1 MTEEWSLQER
11 PESTEYVA
19 LLTTGGTIASS
30 RDEHGVSRPVAG
42 IGVDVDGVRVRE
54 VMSKDS
60 SALDFAD
67 LDTIRTAVSDA
78 LTEDGCV
85 GVVVLH
91 GTDTME
97 ESALYV
103 DLFHDDERPVV
114 FTGAQRTADHVDPD
128 GPSNIAAAVAAA
140 QSEHGVLIA
149 FGGRL
154 LPARGTIKKH
164 TTDLDAFRS
173 AALRRPKPLQW
184 KPVAGIRVDIVA
196 LYPGADGVLID
207 ACREAGASGIVLEA
221 TGSGNTNARVV
232 HAVKEAVAAGVH
244 VVVTTRVPFGETSP
258 TYGGGGGGHDLLDAG
273 AVFSR
278 ELRAGQ
284 ARIQLAALIASG
296 STDVVVHNSF
306 A

>member
-1 MTEEWSLQER
+1 MS
-11 PESTEYVA
+11 EYVA

-42 IGVDVDGVRVRE
+42 AGIELDGVRVRE

-60 SALDFAD
+60 SALDFTD
-67 LDTIRTAVSDA
+67 LDTIRTATADA
-78 LTEDGCV
+78 LAEDGCV

-114 FTGAQRTADHVDPD
+114 FTGAQRTSDHPDPD
-128 GPSNIAAAVAAA
+128 GPNNIAAAVAAA
-140 QSEHGVLIA
+140 QSEQGVLIA
-149 FGGRL
+149 FGGRV
-154 LPARGTIKKH
+154 LPARGAIKTH
-164 TTDLDAFRS
+164 TTELDAFRS
-173 AALRRPKPLQW
+173 AALPRPKPLQW
-184 KPVAGIRVDIVA
+184 KPVAGVRVDIVA
-196 LYPGADGVLID
+196 LYPGADGVQID
-207 ACREAGASGIVLEA
+207 AAREAGASGIVLEA
-221 TGSGNTNARVV
+221 LGSGNTKAGVV

-284 ARIQLAALIASG
+284 ARIQLEALVATGAS
-296 STDVVVHNSF
+296 DVVVHNSF
-306 A
+306 S

>member
-1 MTEEWSLQER
+1 MSKF
-11 PESTEYVA
+11 VA

-42 IGVDVDGVRVRE
+42 VGVDVDGVAVRE

-67 LDTIRTAVSDA
+67 LDTIRTAVADA
-78 LTEDGCV
+78 LAEDGCV

-114 FTGAQRTADHVDPD
+114 FTGAQRTADHADPD
-128 GPSNIAAAVAAA
+128 GPGNIAAAVAAA
-140 QSEHGVLIA
+140 QSERGVLIA

-154 LPARGTIKKH
+154 LPARGAIKKH
-164 TTDLDAFRS
+164 TTELDAFRS
-173 AALRRPKPLQW
+173 AALPRPKPLPW
-184 KPVAGIRVDIVA
+184 KSIAGVRVDIVA
-196 LYPGADGVLID
+196 LYPGADGLQVD
-207 ACREAGASGIVLEA
+207 ACRQAGASGIVLQA
-221 TGSGNTNARVV
+221 LGSGNTNAGVV

-258 TYGGGGGGHDLLDAG
+258 TYGGGGGGHDLVDAG

-284 ARIQLAALIASG
+284 ARIQLAALIAAEASAM
-296 STDVVVHNSF
+296 VVHNSF
-306 A
+306 S

>member
-1 MTEEWSLQER
+1 MSKHV
-11 PESTEYVA
+11 S

-42 IGVDVDGVRVRE
+42 FGADIDGVRVRE

-60 SALDFAD
+60 SAMDFAD
-67 LDTIRTAVSDA
+67 LDIIGAAVSGA
-78 LTEDGCV
+78 LAEDGCA

-114 FTGAQRTADHVDPD
+114 FTGAQRTADHPDPD

-140 QSEHGVLIA
+140 RSERGVLIA

-154 LPARGTIKKH
+154 LPARGVIKKH
-164 TTDLDAFRS
+164 TTELDAFRS
-173 AALRRPKPLQW
+173 AALSRPNVLRRT
-184 KPVAGIRVDIVA
+184 PVAGTRVDIVA
-196 LYPGADGVLID
+196 LYPGADGVQIE
-207 ACREAGASGIVLEA
+207 ACRAAGASGIVLEA
-221 TGSGNTNARVV
+221 LGSGNANARVV
-232 HAVKEAVAAGVH
+232 RAVKDAVDAGVH

-284 ARIQLAALIASG
+284 ARIQLAALVAAEASAM
-296 STDVVVHNSF
+296 VVHDFFS
-306 A
+306 

>member
-1 MTEEWSLQER
+1 MSKF
-11 PESTEYVA
+11 VA

-42 IGVDVDGVRVRE
+42 VGVDVDGVAVRE

-67 LDTIRTAVSDA
+67 LDTIRTAVADA
-78 LTEDGCV
+78 LAEDGCV

-114 FTGAQRTADHVDPD
+114 FTGAQRTADHADPD
-128 GPSNIAAAVAAA
+128 GPGNIAAAVAAA
-140 QSEHGVLIA
+140 QSERGVLIA

-154 LPARGTIKKH
+154 LPARGAIKKH
-164 TTDLDAFRS
+164 TTELDAFRS
-173 AALRRPKPLQW
+173 AALPRPKPLPW
-184 KPVAGIRVDIVA
+184 KPIAGVRVDIVA
-196 LYPGADGVLID
+196 LYPGADGLQID
-207 ACREAGASGIVLEA
+207 ACRQAGALGIVLQA
-221 TGSGNTNARVV
+221 LGSGNTNAGVV

-258 TYGGGGGGHDLLDAG
+258 TYGGGGGGHDLVDAG

-284 ARIQLAALIASG
+284 ARIQLAALIAAEASAM
-296 STDVVVHNSF
+296 VVHNSF
-306 A
+306 S

>member
-1 MTEEWSLQER
+1 MSDH
-11 PESTEYVA
+11 VA
-19 LLTTGGTIASS
+19 LLTTGGTIASR

-42 IGVDVDGVRVRE
+42 LGIDVDGVEVRE

-67 LDTIRTAVSDA
+67 LDTIRTAVVDA
-78 LTEDGCV
+78 LVGDGCI

-103 DLFHDDERPVV
+103 DLFHGDERPVV
-114 FTGAQRTADHVDPD
+114 FTGAQRTADHPDPD

-140 QSEHGVLIA
+140 RSERGVLIA

-154 LPARGTIKKH
+154 LPARGAIKKH
-164 TTDLDAFRS
+164 TTGLDAFRS
-173 AALRRPKPLQW
+173 AALPRPKPLRW
-184 KPVAGIRVDIVA
+184 TPIAGVRVDIVA
-196 LYPGADGVLID
+196 LYPGADGVQID
-207 ACREAGASGIVLEA
+207 ACVDAGASGIVLEA

-232 HAVKEAVAAGVH
+232 RAVREAVAAGVH

-258 TYGGGGGGHDLLDAG
+258 SYGGGGGGHDLVDAG

-284 ARIQLAALIASG
+284 SRIQLAALIAAKA
-296 STDVVVHNSF
+296 TDVTVQHSF
-306 A
+306 S

>member
-1 MTEEWSLQER
+1 MSEHVS
-11 PESTEYVA
+11 

-42 IGVDVDGVRVRE
+42 FGADVDGVRVRE

-60 SALDFAD
+60 SALDLSD
-67 LDTIRTAVSDA
+67 LDTIRQAVSDA
-78 LTEDGCV
+78 LAEDGCV

-103 DLFHDDERPVV
+103 DLFHEDDRPVV
-114 FTGAQRTADHVDPD
+114 FTGAQRTADHPDPD

-154 LPARGTIKKH
+154 LAARGAIKKH
-164 TTDLDAFRS
+164 TSELDAFRS
-173 AALRRPKPLQW
+173 AALPRPNPLQW
-184 KPVAGIRVDIVA
+184 RPIAGVRVDIVA
-196 LYPGADGVLID
+196 LYPGADGAQIE
-207 ACREAGASGIVLEA
+207 ACRGAGASGIVLEA
-221 TGSGNTNARVV
+221 LGSGNTNARVV
-232 HAVKEAVAAGVH
+232 RAVREAVAAGVH
-244 VVVTTRVPFGETSP
+244 VVVTTRVPFGETSS

-284 ARIQLAALIASG
+284 ARIQLAALIASEA
-296 STDVVVHNSF
+296 SVMVVHNCFS
-306 A
+306 

>member
-1 MTEEWSLQER
+1 MNKF
-11 PESTEYVA
+11 VA

-42 IGVDVDGVRVRE
+42 VGVDVDGVAVRE

-67 LDTIRTAVSDA
+67 LDTIRTAVADA
-78 LTEDGCV
+78 LAEDGCV

-114 FTGAQRTADHVDPD
+114 FTGAQRTADHADPD
-128 GPSNIAAAVAAA
+128 GPGNIAAAVAAA
-140 QSEHGVLIA
+140 QSERGVLIA

-154 LPARGTIKKH
+154 LPARGAIKKH
-164 TTDLDAFRS
+164 TTELDAFRS
-173 AALRRPKPLQW
+173 AALPRPKPLPW
-184 KPVAGIRVDIVA
+184 KPIAGVRVDIVA
-196 LYPGADGVLID
+196 LYPGADGLQID
-207 ACREAGASGIVLEA
+207 ACRQAGASGIVLQA
-221 TGSGNTNARVV
+221 LGSGNTNAAVV

-258 TYGGGGGGHDLLDAG
+258 TYGGGGGGHDLIDAG

-284 ARIQLAALIASG
+284 ARIQLAALVATGAS
-296 STDVVVHNSF
+296 DVAVHNSF
-306 A
+306 S

>member
-1 MTEEWSLQER
+1 MSDH
-11 PESTEYVA
+11 VA

-42 IGVDVDGVRVRE
+42 VGVDVDGVAVRE

-67 LDTIRTAVSDA
+67 LDTIRTAVADA
-78 LTEDGCV
+78 LAEDGCV

-103 DLFHDDERPVV
+103 DLFHDNERPVV
-114 FTGAQRTADHVDPD
+114 FTGAQRTADHADPD
-128 GPSNIAAAVAAA
+128 GPGNIAAAVAAA
-140 QSEHGVLIA
+140 QSERGVLIA

-154 LPARGTIKKH
+154 LPARGAIKKH
-164 TTDLDAFRS
+164 TTELDAFRS
-173 AALRRPKPLQW
+173 AALSRPKPLPW
-184 KPVAGIRVDIVA
+184 KPIAGVRVDIVA
-196 LYPGADGVLID
+196 LYPGADGLQID
-207 ACREAGASGIVLEA
+207 ACRQAGASGIVLQA
-221 TGSGNTNARVV
+221 LGSGNTNAAVV

-258 TYGGGGGGHDLLDAG
+258 TYGGGGGGHDLVDAG

-284 ARIQLAALIASG
+284 ARIQLAALVATGAS
-296 STDVVVHNSF
+296 DVAVHNSF
-306 A
+306 S

>member
-1 MTEEWSLQER
+1 MSDH
-11 PESTEYVA
+11 VA
-19 LLTTGGTIASS
+19 LLTTGGTIASR

-42 IGVDVDGVRVRE
+42 LGIDVDGVEVRE

-67 LDTIRTAVSDA
+67 LDTIRTAVVDA
-78 LTEDGCV
+78 LAGDGCI

-103 DLFHDDERPVV
+103 DLFHGDERPVV
-114 FTGAQRTADHVDPD
+114 FTGAQRTADHPDPD

-140 QSEHGVLIA
+140 RSERGVLIA

-154 LPARGTIKKH
+154 LPARGAIKKH
-164 TTDLDAFRS
+164 TTELDAFRS
-173 AALRRPKPLQW
+173 AAMPRPKPLRW
-184 KPVAGIRVDIVA
+184 TPIAGVRVDIVA
-196 LYPGADGVLID
+196 LYPGADGVQID
-207 ACREAGASGIVLEA
+207 ACVDAGASGIVLEA

-232 HAVKEAVAAGVH
+232 RAVREAVAAGVH

-258 TYGGGGGGHDLLDAG
+258 SYGGGGGGHDLVDAG

-284 ARIQLAALIASG
+284 ARIQLAALIASE
-296 STDVVVHNSF
+296 TTAMVVHNFFS
-306 A
+306 

>member
-1 MTEEWSLQER
+1 MNKF
-11 PESTEYVA
+11 VA

-42 IGVDVDGVRVRE
+42 VGVDVGGVAVRE

-67 LDTIRTAVSDA
+67 LDTIRTAVADA
-78 LTEDGCV
+78 LAEDGCV

-114 FTGAQRTADHVDPD
+114 FTGAQRTADHADPD
-128 GPSNIAAAVAAA
+128 GPGNIAAAVAAA
-140 QSEHGVLIA
+140 QSERGVLIA

-154 LPARGTIKKH
+154 LPARGAIKKH
-164 TTDLDAFRS
+164 TTELDAFRS
-173 AALRRPKPLQW
+173 AALPRPKPLLW
-184 KPVAGIRVDIVA
+184 KPIAGVRVDIAA
-196 LYPGADGVLID
+196 LYPGADGLQID
-207 ACREAGASGIVLEA
+207 ACRQAGASGIVLQA
-221 TGSGNTNARVV
+221 LGSGNTNAAVV

-258 TYGGGGGGHDLLDAG
+258 TYGGGGGGHDLVDAG

-284 ARIQLAALIASG
+284 ARIQLAALVATGAS
-296 STDVVVHNSF
+296 DVAVHNSF
-306 A
+306 S

>member
-1 MTEEWSLQER
+1 MSDH
-11 PESTEYVA
+11 VA

-42 IGVDVDGVRVRE
+42 VGVDVDGVAVRE

-67 LDTIRTAVSDA
+67 LDTIRTAVADA
-78 LTEDGCV
+78 LAEDGCV

-114 FTGAQRTADHVDPD
+114 FTGAQRTADHADPD
-128 GPSNIAAAVAAA
+128 GPGNIAAAVAAA
-140 QSEHGVLIA
+140 QSERGVLIA

-154 LPARGTIKKH
+154 LPARGAIKKH
-164 TTDLDAFRS
+164 TTELDAFRS
-173 AALRRPKPLQW
+173 AALPRPKPLPW
-184 KPVAGIRVDIVA
+184 KPIAGVRVDIVA
-196 LYPGADGVLID
+196 LYPGADGLQID
-207 ACREAGASGIVLEA
+207 ACRQAGASGIVLQA
-221 TGSGNTNARVV
+221 LGSGNTNAAVV

-258 TYGGGGGGHDLLDAG
+258 TYGGGGGGHDLVDAG

-284 ARIQLAALIASG
+284 ARIQLAALVATGAS
-296 STDVVVHNSF
+296 DVAVHSSF
-306 A
+306 S

>member
-1 MTEEWSLQER
+1 MSDH
-11 PESTEYVA
+11 VA

-42 IGVDVDGVRVRE
+42 VGVDVDGVAVRE

-67 LDTIRTAVSDA
+67 LDTIRTAVADA
-78 LTEDGCV
+78 LAEDGCV

-114 FTGAQRTADHVDPD
+114 FTGAQRTADHADPD
-128 GPSNIAAAVAAA
+128 GPGNIAAAVAAA
-140 QSEHGVLIA
+140 QSERGVLIA

-154 LPARGTIKKH
+154 LPARGAVKKH
-164 TTDLDAFRS
+164 TTELDAFRS
-173 AALRRPKPLQW
+173 AALPRPKPLPW
-184 KPVAGIRVDIVA
+184 KPIAGVRVDIVA
-196 LYPGADGVLID
+196 LYPGADGLQID
-207 ACREAGASGIVLEA
+207 ACRQAGASGIVLQA
-221 TGSGNTNARVV
+221 LGSGNTNAAVV
-232 HAVKEAVAAGVH
+232 HAVKEAVTAGVH

-258 TYGGGGGGHDLLDAG
+258 TYGGGGGGHDLVDAG

-284 ARIQLAALIASG
+284 ARIQLAALVATGAS
-296 STDVVVHNSF
+296 DVAVHNSF
-306 A
+306 S

>member
-1 MTEEWSLQER
+1 MSEH
-11 PESTEYVA
+11 VA

-30 RDEHGVSRPVAG
+30 RDERGVSRPVAG
-42 IGVDVDGVRVRE
+42 AGIELDGVRVRE

-60 SALDFAD
+60 SALDFTD
-67 LDTIRTAVSDA
+67 LDTIRTAVADA
-78 LTEDGCV
+78 LAEDGCV

-103 DLFHDDERPVV
+103 DLFHDDEHPVV
-114 FTGAQRTADHVDPD
+114 FTGAQRTSDHLDPD

-140 QSEHGVLIA
+140 QSEQGVLIA

-154 LPARGTIKKH
+154 LPARGVIKKH
-164 TTDLDAFRS
+164 TTELDAFRS
-173 AALRRPKPLQW
+173 AAALRPKPLPW

-196 LYPGADGVLID
+196 LYPGADGVQID
-207 ACREAGASGIVLEA
+207 ACVDAGASGIVLEA
-221 TGSGNTNARVV
+221 LGSGNTNARVV
-232 HAVKEAVAAGVH
+232 RAVKQAVAAGVH

-258 TYGGGGGGHDLLDAG
+258 TYGGGGGGHDLVDAG

-296 STDVVVHNSF
+296 TTDVAVHDSF
-306 A
+306 S

>member
-1 MTEEWSLQER
+1 MSEF
-11 PESTEYVA
+11 VA

-42 IGVDVDGVRVRE
+42 AEIELDGVRVRE

-60 SALDFAD
+60 SALDLTD
-67 LDTIRTAVSDA
+67 LDTIRTATAEA
-78 LTEDGCV
+78 LAEDGCV

-114 FTGAQRTADHVDPD
+114 FTGAQRTSDHPEPD
-128 GPSNIAAAVAAA
+128 GPRNIAAAVAAA
-140 QSEHGVLIA
+140 QSEQGVLIA

-154 LPARGTIKKH
+154 LPARGVIKRH
-164 TTDLDAFRS
+164 TTELDAFRS
-173 AALRRPKPLQW
+173 SPLPRPKPLQW

-196 LYPGADGVLID
+196 LYPGADGVQID
-207 ACREAGASGIVLEA
+207 ASRAAGASGVVLEA
-221 TGSGNTNARVV
+221 LGSGNTNAGVV
-232 HAVKEAVAAGVH
+232 HAVREAVAAGVH

-296 STDVVVHNSF
+296 ATDVAVHNSF
-306 A
+306 S

>member
-11 PESTEYVA
+11 PESAEHVA

-42 IGVDVDGVRVRE
+42 IGVDVDGVRVHE

-67 LDTIRTAVSDA
+67 LDTIRTAVADA
-78 LTEDGCV
+78 LAEDGCA

-114 FTGAQRTADHVDPD
+114 FTGAQRTADHPDPD

-140 QSEHGVLIA
+140 RSERGVLIA

-154 LPARGTIKKH
+154 LPARGAIKKH
-164 TTDLDAFRS
+164 TTELDAFRS
-173 AALRRPKPLQW
+173 AALPRPKPMPW
-184 KPVAGIRVDIVA
+184 TPIGGVRVDIVA
-196 LYPGADGVLID
+196 LYPGADGMQID
-207 ACREAGASGIVLEA
+207 ACLRAGASGIVLEA

-232 HAVKEAVAAGVH
+232 HAVQEAVAAGVH
-244 VVVTTRVPFGETSP
+244 MVVTTRVPFGETSP
-258 TYGGGGGGHDLLDAG
+258 SYGGGGGGHDLVDAG
-273 AVFSR
+273 AVFAR

-284 ARIQLAALIASG
+284 ARIQLAALIASEAG
-296 STDVVVHNSF
+296 AMDVHDFFS
-306 A
+306 

>member
-1 MTEEWSLQER
+1 MSEFVT
-11 PESTEYVA
+11 

-42 IGVDVDGVRVRE
+42 AEIELDGVRVRE

-60 SALDFAD
+60 SALDLTD
-67 LDTIRTAVSDA
+67 LDTIRTATAEA
-78 LTEDGCV
+78 LAEDGCV

-114 FTGAQRTADHVDPD
+114 FTGAQRTSDHPEPD
-128 GPSNIAAAVAAA
+128 GPRNIAAAVAAA
-140 QSEHGVLIA
+140 QSEQGVLIA

-154 LPARGTIKKH
+154 LPARGVIKRH
-164 TTDLDAFRS
+164 TTELDAFRS
-173 AALRRPKPLQW
+173 SPLPRPKPLQW

-196 LYPGADGVLID
+196 LYPGADGVQID
-207 ACREAGASGIVLEA
+207 ASRAAGASGVVLEA
-221 TGSGNTNARVV
+221 LGSGNTNAGVV
-232 HAVKEAVAAGVH
+232 HAVREAVAAGVH

-296 STDVVVHNSF
+296 ATDVAVHNSF
-306 A
+306 S

>member
-1 MTEEWSLQER
+1 MTEFVS
-11 PESTEYVA
+11 V
-19 LLTTGGTIASS
+19 LTTGGTIASS

-42 IGVDVDGVRVRE
+42 LGIDVDGVRVRE
-54 VMSKDS
+54 VMTKDS

-67 LDTIRTAVSDA
+67 LDAIRTSVVDA
-78 LTEDGCV
+78 LAEDGCI

-114 FTGAQRTADHVDPD
+114 FTGAQRTADHPDPD
-128 GPSNIAAAVAAA
+128 GPGNIAAAVAAA
-140 QSEHGVLIA
+140 QSEGGVSIA

-154 LPARGTIKKH
+154 LPARGAIKKH
-164 TTDLDAFRS
+164 TSALDAFRS
-173 AALRRPKPLQW
+173 AALPRPTPLQW
-184 KPVAGIRVDIVA
+184 TPVAGTRVDTVA
-196 LYPGADGVLID
+196 LYPGADGVQIE
-207 ACREAGASGIVLEA
+207 ACLRAGASGIVLEA
-221 TGSGNTNARVV
+221 LGSGNTNSDVV
-232 HAVKEAVAAGVH
+232 SAVEQAVEAGVR
-244 VVVTTRVPFGETSP
+244 VVVTTRVPFGETST
-258 TYGGGGGGHDLLDAG
+258 TYGGGGGGHDLVDAG

-284 ARIQLAALIASG
+284 ARIQLAALLATG
-296 STDVVVHNSF
+296 ATDVTVHDSF

>member
-11 PESTEYVA
+11 PDRTDHVA

-42 IGVDVDGVRVRE
+42 VGVDVDGVAVRE

-67 LDTIRTAVSDA
+67 LDTIRTAVADA
-78 LTEDGCV
+78 LAEDGCV

-128 GPSNIAAAVAAA
+128 GPGNIAAAVAAA
-140 QSEHGVLIA
+140 QSERGVLIA

-154 LPARGTIKKH
+154 LPARGAIKKH
-164 TTDLDAFRS
+164 TTQLDAFRS
-173 AALRRPKPLQW
+173 AALPRPKPLPW
-184 KPVAGIRVDIVA
+184 KPIAGIRVDIVA
-196 LYPGADGVLID
+196 LYPGADGLQID
-207 ACREAGASGIVLEA
+207 ACRRAGASGIVLQA
-221 TGSGNTNARVV
+221 LGSGNTNAGVV

-258 TYGGGGGGHDLLDAG
+258 TYGGGGGGHDLVDAG

-284 ARIQLAALIASG
+284 ARIQLAALIASDA
-296 STDVVVHNSF
+296 TDVVVHNSF
-306 A
+306 S

>member
-1 MTEEWSLQER
+1 MSDH
-11 PESTEYVA
+11 VA
-19 LLTTGGTIASS
+19 LLTTGGTIASR

-42 IGVDVDGVRVRE
+42 LGIDVDGVEVRE

-67 LDTIRTAVSDA
+67 LDTIRTAVVDA
-78 LTEDGCV
+78 LANDGCI

-103 DLFHDDERPVV
+103 DLFHGDERPVV
-114 FTGAQRTADHVDPD
+114 FTGAQRTADHPDPD

-140 QSEHGVLIA
+140 RSERGVLIA

-154 LPARGTIKKH
+154 LPARGAIKKH
-164 TTDLDAFRS
+164 TTELDAFRS
-173 AALRRPKPLQW
+173 AAMPRPKPLRW
-184 KPVAGIRVDIVA
+184 KPIAGVRVDIVA
-196 LYPGADGVLID
+196 LYPGADGVQID
-207 ACREAGASGIVLEA
+207 ACVDAGASGIVLEA

-232 HAVKEAVAAGVH
+232 RAVREAVAAGVH
-244 VVVTTRVPFGETSP
+244 AVVTTRVPFGETSP
-258 TYGGGGGGHDLLDAG
+258 SYGGGGGGHDLVDAG

-284 ARIQLAALIASG
+284 ARIQLAALIASE
-296 STDVVVHNSF
+296 TTAMVVHNFFS
-306 A
+306 

>member
-1 MTEEWSLQER
+1 MTDH
-11 PESTEYVA
+11 VA

-42 IGVDVDGVRVRE
+42 LGIDVDGVRVRE

-60 SALDFAD
+60 SALDLVD
-67 LDTIRTAVSDA
+67 LDTIRTAVVDA
-78 LTEDGCV
+78 LAEDGCV

-103 DLFHDDERPVV
+103 DLFHADDRPVV

-140 QSEHGVLIA
+140 QSERGVLIA

-154 LPARGTIKKH
+154 LPARGAIKKH
-164 TTDLDAFRS
+164 TSALDAFRS
-173 AALRRPKPLQW
+173 AALPRPKPLLW
-184 KPVAGIRVDIVA
+184 KPIAGIRVDIVA
-196 LYPGADGVLID
+196 LYPGADGVQIE

-221 TGSGNTNARVV
+221 MGSGNTNARVV

-258 TYGGGGGGHDLLDAG
+258 TYGGGGGGHDLVDAG

-284 ARIQLAALIASG
+284 ARIQLAALVAADA
-296 STDVVVHNSF
+296 TDVAVHNSF
-306 A
+306 R

>member
-1 MTEEWSLQER
+1 MS
-11 PESTEYVA
+11 EYVA

-42 IGVDVDGVRVRE
+42 AGIELDGVRVRE

-60 SALDFAD
+60 SALDFSD
-67 LDTIRTAVSDA
+67 LDTIRTATADA
-78 LTEDGCV
+78 LAEDGCV

-114 FTGAQRTADHVDPD
+114 FTGAQRTSDHPDPD
-128 GPSNIAAAVAAA
+128 GPNNIAAAVAAA
-140 QSEHGVLIA
+140 QSEQGVLIA
-149 FGGRL
+149 FGGRV
-154 LPARGTIKKH
+154 LPARGAIKTH
-164 TTDLDAFRS
+164 TTELDAFRS
-173 AALRRPKPLQW
+173 ASLPRPKPLQW

-196 LYPGADGVLID
+196 LYPGADGVQID
-207 ACREAGASGIVLEA
+207 AAREAGASGIVLEA
-221 TGSGNTNARVV
+221 LGSGNTNAGVV

-284 ARIQLAALIASG
+284 ARIQLAALIVTGAS
-296 STDVVVHNSF
+296 DVIVHNSF
-306 A
+306 S

>member
-1 MTEEWSLQER
+1 MTDH
-11 PESTEYVA
+11 VA
-19 LLTTGGTIASS
+19 LFTTGGTIASS

-42 IGVDVDGVRVRE
+42 VGIEAAGVRVRE

-67 LDTIRTAVSDA
+67 LDTIRSAVADA
-78 LTEDGCV
+78 LAEDGCV

-103 DLFHDDERPVV
+103 DLFHDDVRPVV
-114 FTGAQRTADHVDPD
+114 FTGAQRTADHPDPD

-140 QSEHGVLIA
+140 RSERGVSIA

-154 LPARGTIKKH
+154 LPARGAIKKH
-164 TTDLDAFRS
+164 TSELDAFRS
-173 AALRRPKPLQW
+173 AALERPNPLPW
-184 KPVAGIRVDIVA
+184 NPIAGIRVDIVA
-196 LYPGADGVLID
+196 LYPGADGAAID
-207 ACREAGASGIVLEA
+207 ACIDAGASGIVLEA
-221 TGSGNTNARVV
+221 LGSGNTNARVV

-258 TYGGGGGGHDLLDAG
+258 TYGGGGGGHDLVDAG

-296 STDVVVHNSF
+296 ATDVAVHNSF
-306 A
+306 S